1 MDRRQ
6 ARAFDQFVTESG
18 DALLRL
24 AVMLTG
30 DHHLAEDLYQ
40 QTLERL
46 AARWSRV
53 ANPKAFCR
61 RVLHNLVIDEARL
74 RSRRPGETALLEQHD
89 DSDPR
94 LVDPLASVET
104 RPALLAALD
113 TLTTLQ
119 RSVVVLRFLD
129 DRSEAEV
136 AALLGVS
143 TGTVKSTTSRAM
155 AHLREHPALVEI
167 FRPAATFQS

>member
-6 ARAFDQFVTESG
+6 ARAFDEFVADSG
-18 DALLRL
+18 DSLLRL

-46 AARWSRV
+46 ATRWSRV
-53 ANPKAFCR
+53 SNPKAFCR
-61 RVLHNLVIDEARL
+61 RVLHNLVVDEARL
-74 RSRRPGETALLEQHD
+74 RSRQPRETVLLQHHD

-94 LVDPLASVET
+94 FADPLSAVET
-104 RPALLAALD
+104 RPALFAALE
-113 TLTTLQ
+113 TLTILQ

-136 AALLGVS
+136 AALLGIS

-155 AHLREHPALVEI
+155 AHLREHPSLIEI
-167 FRPAATFQS
+167 FRPAPTLQT